1 MPRGRRKKRTP
12 LTKYL
17 FVSIF
22 LVTFIVLFLIYFID
36 ILPKNYFYILSGL
49 FLIVDLILSYLLFSR
64 SPVVSGFGKFFS
76 ALYMLLMIV
85 ATIYELNTIDFLKKI
100 GNSEY
105 VTLNY
110 NVVVLKDSKYKN
122 ISDINGENVGITDSY
137 REEVMN
143 KLNKEVS
150 VKYKKVGN
158 YTQLVDKLFDHSI
171 NVIVLDDSSLEILKE
186 ESELFLDK
194 AKVIYEF
201 SIDIKQKSIKEKA
214 NITKEPFNILISG
227 IDTYGSVNSAS
238 RSDVNIVM
246 TINPKDEKI
255 ILTWIP
261 RDYYIKLNNN
271 GEYDKLTH
279 AGIYGIESSVKTTE
293 DLLKIKI
300 NYYIKL
306 NFTSLIKTV
315 DTFNGIEVDSKYSFT
330 SQDGY
335 NYKRGINQMD
345 GKHALSFVRERK
357 NLPDGDKSRGENQQ
371 AVLTALIK
379 KGTSSTIITKYNS
392 LLKNLKQSFVTNL
405 SNHEI
410 TEFIKMQIDK
420 DIKWTIETINLD
432 GNDGFEY
439 TYSYSKNKLYV
450 MLPNEESVKEAS
462 EKINSNFEK

>member
-122 ISDINGENVGITDSY
+122 ISDIKGENVGITDSY
-137 REEVMN
+137 REEVIN